1 MGTNAWL
8 HRRAVEAN
16 SGYLHGAVRCRARF
30 EPGVGGQHSGQGCSS
45 EDAVCNECRSNPAL
59 GEAKAVVCT
68 KRRDELHTREAT
80 RRLLTAAP
88 LPQTSHARWKLQFA
102 AAAAAAAAVLAHSA
116 SRCFFAVQAWKDG
129 SNLERRQQPAATC
142 TNLHQP

>member
-1 MGTNAWL
+1 MNCTS
-8 HRRAVEAN
+8 RRW
-16 SGYLHGAVRCRARF
+16 GKRGRA
-30 EPGVGGQHSGQGCSS
+30 GGGRGGKREWDIGFAPH
-45 EDAVCNECRSNPAL
+45 AL
-59 GEAKAVVCT
+59 Q
-68 KRRDELHTREAT
+68 TREAT